1 MLNERSAINKIK
13 LKFEKIDRVVIISLL
28 TGGFFSARMTEEGVM
43 VDNLGFYP
51 FLPWKVFT
59 EAINLLIRNSGR
71 VEKGEAMSSRLGE
84 EGLELETLEGH
95 VAHFVYGRKIGET
108 VFRRISPISA
118 ILVWAGVCDA
128 TTDELILR

>member
-51 FLPWKVFT
+51 FLPWNVFI
-59 EAINLLIRNSGR
+59 EAINLLSRNSGR
-71 VEKGEAMSSRLGE
+71 AEIGDPMSSRLGE
-84 EGLELETLEGH
+84 DGLSLETLEGH
-95 VAHFVYGRKIGET
+95 VAHVVYGRKIGET
-108 VFRRISPISA
+108 IFRRISPISA
-118 ILVWAGVCDA
+118 ILVWAGICDA
-128 TTDELILR
+128 TTDELILH

>member
-13 LKFEKIDRVVIISLL
+13 LKFGEIEEIVLIPLPL
-28 TGGFFSARMTEEGVM
+28 GGFFSARMTAEGIM

-51 FLPWKVFT
+51 FLPWTVFV
-59 EAINLLIRNSGR
+59 EVINFLIGRNGR
-71 VEKGEAMSSRLGE
+71 AEKGFSMSARLGD
-84 EGLELETLEGH
+84 EGLSLETVEGH
-95 VAHFVYGRKIGET
+95 LAHVIYDKKEREII
-108 VFRRISPISA
+108 FRRVSSISA